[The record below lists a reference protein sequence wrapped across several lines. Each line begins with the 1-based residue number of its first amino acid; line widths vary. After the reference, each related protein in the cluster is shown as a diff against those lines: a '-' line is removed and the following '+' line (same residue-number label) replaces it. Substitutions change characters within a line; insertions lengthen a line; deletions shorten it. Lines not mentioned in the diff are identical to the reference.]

1 VTATS
6 RFWRGAAAVWAGM
19 IFVSG
24 VVPTRSVV
32 RAVSDGHE
40 TLTTTVAH
48 FMVYAVLGFL
58 LGLALGGWRTD
69 FRRLALALAL
79 AVALGGAIELIQG
92 PLSYRDAQLADFI
105 VDVAGAAAGL
115 AVFSVAAAVE
125 RSRSRRG

>member
-1 VTATS
+1 MTATS
-6 RFWRGAAAVWAGM
+6 RFWRVAAGVWAAA

-32 RAVSDGHE
+32 RAVSEGHD
-40 TLTTTVAH
+40 TLTTTAAH
-48 FMVYAVLGFL
+48 FVVYAVLGFL
-58 LGLALGGWRTD
+58 LALALVGWGTD

-79 AVALGGAIELIQG
+79 AAALGGTIELIQG

-115 AVFSVAAAVE
+115 AVFSVAAAA